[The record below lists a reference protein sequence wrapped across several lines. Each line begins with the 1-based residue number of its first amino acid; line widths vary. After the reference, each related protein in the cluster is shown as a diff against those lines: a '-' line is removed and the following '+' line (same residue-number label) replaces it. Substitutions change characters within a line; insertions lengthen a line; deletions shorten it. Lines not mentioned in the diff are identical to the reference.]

1 MGSREVAVSTKPAT
15 SDGSH
20 RGLLEAGWH
29 ILADG
34 TFTLILTHPAHVK
47 NVPGRKTGVADALWL
62 ARSAGARTDPGQLV
76 PEPAPSQAMRGLL
89 RARKQLVREQASHIQ
104 RVQKV
109 LDEAN
114 IKLASIL
121 TDMGM
126 GLSGPGGSQG
136 ADRGR
141 D

>member
-1 MGSREVAVSTKPAT
+1 MPCGWPDLLA
-15 SDGSH
+15 H
-20 RGLLEAGWH
+20 GLIRAS
-29 ILADG
+29 
-34 TFTLILTHPAHVK
+34 F
-47 NVPGRKTGVADALWL
+47 
-62 ARSAGARTDPGQLV
+62 V

-121 TDMGM
+121 TDIM